1 MKKATL
7 ILGVLLVLFCG
18 LTLAEN
24 SGKWINIHVEDGSDD
39 TKVDVRVPLSLI
51 AVAMDCVQTERFRD
65 GKFKIDFDREGLDI
79 DFKKIWE
86 ELRKHDNT
94 EFVKVESANEN
105 VLVSRQGDLFI
116 VKVMERY
123 TEKEKQDSVKTKAT
137 IKIPVKLVDTVLSAS
152 GNELDLKA
160 LISELDTI
168 EPGNLVE
175 VQDDKTYVKIWI
187 E

>member
-39 TKVDVRVPLSLI
+39 
-51 AVAMDCVQTERFRD
+51 
-65 GKFKIDFDREGLDI
+65 IDFDREGLDI

-123 TEKEKQDSVKTKAT
+123 TEKEKQDAVKTKAT